1 MNLRRSI
8 TIGQLVL
15 LLNLFFVSS
24 APAQNQ
30 TASAAAEKIRDKVT
44 AIGLGKNVTVRLNNK
59 DVHHGT
65 VEAVEN
71 ETFKIYE
78 VDLKQVVEFK
88 FAEVRKI
95 EKGYS
100 GRNILGQKVSPG
112 MNHFGTVLG
121 IAGAVLFVVF
131 LRGALKD

>member
-15 LLNLFFVSS
+15 LLNLFFASA
-24 APAQNQ
+24 APAPSQ

-44 AIGLGKNVTVRLNNK
+44 AIGLQKNVTVRLNNK
-59 DVHHGT
+59 DVYHGT

-88 FAEVRKI
+88 FAEVRKV
-95 EKGYS
+95 EKGYG
-100 GRNILGQKVSPG
+100 GRNMLGQRVSPG

-121 IAGAVLFVVF
+121 IAGAVLLVVF